1 METRMARLSH
11 DDLNPAPDVE
21 TSWKAV
27 ASATLA
33 ASADER
39 RRTASK
45 Y

>member
-11 DDLNPAPDVE
+11 EKMNHPPGVE
-21 TSWKAV
+21 TSWRV
-27 ASATLA
+27 MASATLA

>member
-1 METRMARLSH
+1 MGTRMARLSH
-11 DDLNPAPDVE
+11 EEMNPPPDVE
-21 TSWKAV
+21 TTWKVV

>member
-1 METRMARLSH
+1 METRMARLS
-11 DDLNPAPDVE
+11 DEEIDERRIDGVAQP
-21 TSWKAV
+21 

>member
-11 DDLNPAPDVE
+11 EEMNHPPDVE
-21 TSWKAV
+21 ASWKAV

-45 Y
+45 

>member
-1 METRMARLSH
+1 METRMARLS
-11 DDLNPAPDVE
+11 DGEMNPPPDLE
-21 TSWKAV
+21 ISWKTV
-27 ASATLA
+27 PSATLA